1 MNSIGVEVFK
11 AEALHEHL
19 SLGSSVY
26 SSMEVLNPEH
36 FLWKHLNGPYGPST
50 GIFLRN
56 HETKLVGRSMIQSR
70 DFISGSGIRHKGGIA
85 TDFVISHEARSP
97 KVVIEMTKK
106 IKDLSGYEV
115 VAHTSNENSELI
127 YRSLF
132 KFPVVFRLAAY
143 GVPINLFNL
152 ANAKTSLFW
161 LIAYISKL
169 LNILL
174 KSFFLGGNVFFSY
187 LTRLRFGSAPPPD
200 VVDKILEDFKG
211 HAGCHFE
218 RSPQFTDWRF
228 NSAPLFK
235 GLIKWL
241 WCNNECLGYIALRQV
256 SLNGVVFLVLMD
268 PVFYRPLSLIE
279 SVSLKLLCI
288 SEGYKND
295 SDAIFTMINVDNKA
309 LKILGGFPFILV
321 PDQYLPHPTPI
332 YFHKSSNILNDD
344 DLSTTFFTLADLDY
358 F

>member
-19 SLGSSVY
+19 SVGSSVY
-26 SSMEVLNPEH
+26 SSLEVLNPEH

-50 GIFLRN
+50 GICFRN

-70 DFISGSGIRHKGGIA
+70 DFISGSSIRYKGGII
-85 TDFVISHEARSP
+85 TDFVISPEARSP

-132 KFPVVFRLAAY
+132 KFPVLFSLKAYGLPINISNLVKAKIGSFWITTYISRLLDLFLKGIFLACSQIFSRLA
-143 GVPINLFNL
+143 G
-152 ANAKTSLFW
+152 
-161 LIAYISKL
+161 
-169 LNILL
+169 
-174 KSFFLGGNVFFSY
+174 LG
-187 LTRLRFGSAPPPD
+187 FGSPPPSND
-200 VVDKILEDFKG
+200 IDRILEQFRG
-211 HAGCHFE
+211 HVGSHYE
-218 RSPQFTDWRF
+218 RSSQCMDWRF

-235 GLIKWL
+235 GLIKWI
-241 WCNNECLGYIALRQV
+241 WSKNECLGYVALRQV
-256 SLNGVVFLVLMD
+256 TLNNVSFLVLMD
-268 PVFYRPLSLIE
+268 PVFSRRLS
-279 SVSLKLLCI
+279 SVEAVALKFLCV
-288 SEGYKND
+288 SEGYSIG
-295 SDAIFTMINVDNKA
+295 SDVIFTMINESNSV
-309 LKILGGFPFILV
+309 LKMIRGFPFISIH
-321 PDQYLPHPTPI
+321 DKYLPHPTPI
-332 YFHKSSNILNDD
+332 YIHRSNNILND